1 VPRQLREKESALRL
15 ELGRDPSPAELAA
28 VLGTDDAGLAALR
41 TATEPL
47 RFESIYETYSDSDP
61 AFADDRPDS
70 LALLADQEMRES
82 VASAIGAL
90 PDRLQLV
97 VQLYFVEEL
106 NLSEI
111 AETLQVSVPRVHQL
125 KAQAIDR
132 LREALADV
140 AEII

>member
-1 VPRQLREKESALRL
+1 MPRQLREKEPALRL

-47 RFESIYETYSDSDP
+47 RFESIDETYSDSDP